1 MFIGLKEATKTK
13 VQPGQYSQKKD
24 NTFSDSFQKFLY
36 LNYLKALCIL
46 LQGHWARYIESWI
59 FFFKKVAVLDI
70 DC

>member
-24 NTFSDSFQKFLY
+24 NTFSEFSKVSLPNFQKFLY

-46 LQGHWARYIESWI
+46 LQGHWAR
-59 FFFKKVAVLDI
+59 
-70 DC
+70 

>member
-13 VQPGQYSQKKD
+13 VQPGQYSQKKE

-46 LQGHWARYIESWI
+46 LQGHWAR
-59 FFFKKVAVLDI
+59 
-70 DC
+70 